1 MAKQDEY
8 IKKNKIM
15 EDELYNSFKDVI
27 SNDDYLS
34 KLNEDDIDTEIAMVI
49 DKVKDIRKL

>member
-1 MAKQDEY
+1 
-8 IKKNKIM
+8 M

-49 DKVKDIRKL
+49 DKVKDIRKLQM